1 MVEEEKR
8 KKSQKEERMPGDPHA
23 KIEEFPQSSIFI
35 LNRF

>member
-8 KKSQKEERMPGDPHA
+8 KKSQKEERTPGDPRA
-23 KIEEFPQSSIFI
+23 KIEEFLHSSIFI